1 VIFGWANDKTLL
13 TRGSRRLLGYG
24 RAADHMAARKLLAS
38 LPPPS
43 PAQAAAP
50 EFSLK
55 QFARSTATAAT
66 SAYCS
71 LVDS

>member
-1 VIFGWANDKTLL
+1 MIFGWANDKTLL
-13 TRGSRRLLGYG
+13 TRDSRILLGYG
-24 RAADHMAARKLLAS
+24 RAADHMAVRKLLTS
-38 LPPPS
+38 LPLPS

-55 QFARSTATAAT
+55 QFAWSAATAAT